1 MRISYSKVAVTLAA
15 ASALAL
21 SACAPSPTDSETGSD
36 AGTADTATDAG
47 TDGAT
52 DAETDAEAPAGEA
65 TPVTVGMLTSLTGPL
80 GAYGAAYQSGF
91 EAGWDYVTEGDGE
104 LDGFDVTFEW
114 VDDQGNPDTAVTQF
128 KDLVGQGVNIIAGTA
143 ASGIAVQL
151 AEQAAQN
158 ETLYISG
165 PAATDAVTGI
175 NEYTFRSGRQTFQDV
190 ATAGTFLDDISGKSV
205 LVFAQDNAFGQGNVA
220 GVEAV
225 LGGAGAE
232 VSSVLVAEDA
242 TEFTPFATQIVN
254 SEPDMVFVAWAG
266 ATTGAMWEALQQQGV
281 FEQTTVV
288 TGLGDVASYQAYGAA
303 SEDLSFLNHYFA
315 GAGQTEAEQAM
326 LDALEADGQ
335 VGDLFSPD
343 GFLAAQ
349 MIAHALTEGGGTDVQ
364 AMISALEGA
373 TFSSVKGDVEIR
385 AEDHAVLQPMYQVK
399 LVAGEGGQFAP
410 ELIDTVDA
418 SEVAPPVAGS

>member
-1 MRISYSKVAVTLAA
+1 MRIYSKLAVAAA

-21 SACAPSPTDSETGSD
+21 TACAPSPSDSSDTSDTGTGS
-36 AGTADTATDAG
+36 TAETTEDTA
-47 TDGAT
+47 
-52 DAETDAEAPAGEA
+52 AEAV
-65 TPVTVGMLTSLTGPL
+65 PVTVGMLTSLTGPL
-80 GAYGAAYQSGF
+80 AAYGAAYQSGF
-91 EAGWDYVTEGDGE
+91 EAGWDYVTEGSGDLE
-104 LDGFDVTFEW
+104 GFDVTFNW

-128 KDLVGQGVNIIAGTA
+128 KDLVGQDVKIVAGTA

-165 PAATDAVTGI
+165 PAATDALTGI
-175 NEYTFRSGRQTFQDV
+175 NEFTFRSGRQTYQDV

-254 SEPDMVFVAWAG
+254 AAPDLVFVAWAG
-266 ATTGAMWEALQQQGV
+266 ATTGAMWEALGQQGV
-281 FEQTTVV
+281 FEETTVV

-303 SEDLSFLNHYFA
+303 SEQLNFLNHYFGGAA
-315 GAGQTEAEQAM
+315 GTDAEQAM
-326 LDALEADGQ
+326 ISFLEGKGEQA
-335 VGDLFSPD
+335 DLFSPD

-349 MIAHALTEGGGTDVQ
+349 MVAHALTEGGGSDVQ
-364 AMISALEGA
+364 AMIDSLEGA
-373 TFSSVKGDVEIR
+373 SIDSVKGTVEIR
-385 AEDHAVLQPMYQVK
+385 AEDHAVLQPMYQAK
-399 LVAGEGGQFAP
+399 LVAGEGGAFGP
-410 ELIDTVDA
+410 ELISTIDA
-418 SEVAPPVAGS
+418 GDVAPPAATS